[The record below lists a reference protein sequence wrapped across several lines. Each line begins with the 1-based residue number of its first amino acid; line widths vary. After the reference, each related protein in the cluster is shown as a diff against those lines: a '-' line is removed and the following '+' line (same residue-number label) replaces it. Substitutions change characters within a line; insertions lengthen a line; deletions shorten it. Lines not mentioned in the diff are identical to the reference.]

1 MDAKKTYLEIAGQSL
16 NETSIQRLESILN
29 TANKLDCK
37 GSVKIRK
44 EALDNYLKFL
54 QISKRDQ
61 SNVGVFFL
69 INGEL
74 VTSEP
79 LNNGTTIDMV
89 FEANRVTILSD
100 GIEEFFNCNERDMK
114 IASAT
119 LNEVLS
125 RSRSLLALKNQMV

>member
-1 MDAKKTYLEIAGQSL
+1 MDVKKTYLEIAGQSL

-125 RSRSLLALKNQMV
+125 RRKSSLASKDKMI